1 MIRVEKIDKYFNRF
15 KKNQIHVIN
24 NTTLSFEDKGLVA
37 LLGPSGSGKTTL
49 LNVIGG
55 LDKVRRG
62 KIFVNGKKI
71 TRCSQGR
78 IDKIRNLNIGYI
90 FQDYKLIENQSVYDN
105 VALSLKLI
113 GIKDKK
119 EIDKRVCYILD
130 RVGMLRFKKRP
141 CSMLSGGERQRVG
154 IARAIVK
161 NPNIIIADEPTGN
174 LDSKNTIEIMNI
186 IKSISKDKLVILV
199 THEKDLAK
207 FYATRIIELED
218 GKIISDTSNEIQD
231 ELNYGVGNNI
241 YLKDFQYQQIMNN
254 INIYT
259 HDKEKIQ
266 LDIAVVNNNIYIKTN
281 SDKKIEVINDDST
294 IEMINDHYSNISKND
309 IDKYSFDFKNIIN
322 ESKKLRYSSIFN
334 PITFITNG
342 FKKVL
347 DYSVLKK
354 LLLLGFFASGMF
366 IMFATSTINAALIVK
381 DEKFVTM
388 NKNYLIVNT
397 KKINVDDYLKLEKEE
412 DINYLLPTDSTT
424 TIKIKLDK
432 YYQLT
437 NVSSSITGSLSD
449 INIISKKD
457 IIKGRLPEN
466 PNEIVVDKMVLD
478 KELKKETTKM
488 YGIIN
493 IDDYLDREI
502 LIDRMDNKKIV
513 GITDLKS
520 PSIYFDKN
528 QFIWI
533 IHHTKDNEADQGIYY
548 NGDDSYDNL
557 QYDDYGFYLKNIE
570 LKEGRWP
577 TNLYET
583 ILPIDQKEVVKLNTE
598 INSKVNGH
606 KLKVVGY
613 YYSKKRFDVYFV
625 STETLKY
632 HVISTSK
639 NITIYPKNKEN
650 VLDKVQNEY
659 KMVIKDSYKSSR
671 ERYVEEN
678 KDYVRSI
685 IITSAIILGISLI
698 EILLMIRSSFLS
710 RVKEV
715 GIYRAI
721 GVKKKDIYIM
731 FSGEIIAITTLA
743 SIPGLVLSAY
753 VLNIL
758 SKVDFLEDYLVVNPI
773 VVLYTILLLYLF
785 NLVVGLIPVF
795 NTMRKRPAEILA
807 RTDI

>member
-1 MIRVEKIDKYFNRF
+1 MIRIEKIDKYFNRF

-24 NTTLSFEDKGLVA
+24 NTSLSFDNTGLVA

-55 LDKVRRG
+55 LDKVRKG
-62 KIFVNGKKI
+62 KIYINGKKI
-71 TRCSQGR
+71 TRKTQATV
-78 IDKIRNLNIGYI
+78 DKVRNLNIGYI
-90 FQDYKLIENQSVYDN
+90 FQDYKLIENESVYDN

-119 EIDKRVCYILD
+119 EIDKRVCYVLD

-174 LDSKNTIEIMNI
+174 LDSKNTLEIMNI

-199 THEKDLAK
+199 THERELAQ

-218 GKIISDTSNEIQD
+218 GKIISDRENEVKD
-231 ELNYGVGNNI
+231 ELDYGIQNNI
-241 YLKDFQYQQIMNN
+241 YLKDFRYKQIMDN
-254 INIYT
+254 INLYT
-259 HDKEKIQ
+259 DDAEKIQ
-266 LDIAVVNNNIYIKTN
+266 LDIAVINNNIYIKTN
-281 SDKKIEVINDDST
+281 MNKKIEVINDDST
-294 IEMINDHYSNISKND
+294 IEMINDHYTNIKKQD
-309 IDKYSFDFKNIIN
+309 VEKYNFDFKNIIN
-322 ESKKLRYSSIFN
+322 EDKKLRYTSIFN

-354 LLLLGFFASGMF
+354 LLLLGFLASGMF
-366 IMFATSTINAALIVK
+366 IMFATSTINAALLVK
-381 DEKFVTM
+381 DEKFVTI

-397 KKINVDDYLKLEKEE
+397 KKINVDDYLKLENDPGIKY
-412 DINYLLPTDSTT
+412 ILPTDSTA
-424 TIKIKLDK
+424 TIKVKLDK
-432 YYQLT
+432 FYQLSNLNST
-437 NVSSSITGSLSD
+437 ITGSLSD
-449 INIISKKD
+449 IETITKDD
-457 IIKGRLPEN
+457 IIKGRYPEN
-466 PNEIVVDKMVLD
+466 PNEIVVDKMVLQN
-478 KELKKETTKM
+478 ELKKDSNKM
-488 YGIIN
+488 MGILSEES
-493 IDDYLDREI
+493 YLDRDI
-502 LIDRMDNKKIV
+502 VIDKMDDKKIV
-513 GITDLKS
+513 GIVDLKS
-520 PSIYFDKN
+520 PSIYLDKS

-533 IHHTKDNEADQGIYY
+533 IYHTKNNREGEDFYY
-548 NGDDSYDNL
+548 IGDDNNDNDRF
-557 QYDDYGFYLKNIE
+557 DDFGFYLKDIW

-577 TNLYET
+577 TGLYET
-583 ILPIDQKEVVKLNTE
+583 VVPISQKDAIKLNSE
-598 INSKVNGH
+598 INTKINDH

-613 YYSKKRFDVYFV
+613 YDTKRQIDKVFV

-632 HVISTSK
+632 YVITSSR
-639 NITIYPKNKEN
+639 NLSIYPINKEEI
-650 VLDKVQNEY
+650 LEKVQSEY
-659 KMVIKDSYKSSR
+659 NMTIRDSYKASR
-671 ERYVEEN
+671 DKYIEEN
-678 KDYVRSI
+678 KDYVKSI
-685 IITSAIILGISLI
+685 IITSLIILGISLI

-721 GVKKKDIYIM
+721 GVKKWDIYIM
-731 FSGEIIAITTLA
+731 FSGEILAITTMA
-743 SIPGLVLSAY
+743 SLPGVILSAY

-773 VVLYTILLLYLF
+773 IVLYTIIILYLF
-785 NLVVGLIPVF
+785 NLIVGLIPVF
-795 NTMRKRPAEILA
+795 NTMRKRPAEILS